1 MKKFKIFILF
11 ICLFFNIKVLA
22 YDMTNNIYG
31 IDYSDSLVKIHD
43 RNDSNNW
50 GVNKHWDINSNNLR
64 NVQSTPLVDSS
75 KKIYDFAD
83 ILTAE
88 EEKEIYAKIEQF
100 IEKTNMDMVIVSVD
114 MPYSVDSKNED
125 FAADFYDYNDFG
137 IDFSKYSGTLLLR
150 NNYSR
155 DKYYDMYTFGDAQL
169 YFDQSRYDDILD
181 GIYSY
186 FTSSNYVDG
195 MSKFISRCSSYY
207 DNGYAY
213 KYRNAYVD
221 FDGYIQYNYHV
232 PVFMCL
238 VGSSIITLITMCILV
253 KKNKMVRKATTASQ
267 YLVKNSINYTEHTDQ
282 FVNSHTTHYTVSSSS
297 GGGGSH
303 GGSSGGGHSSG
314 GGRHG

>member
-1 MKKFKIFILF
+1 MKKFKLFILF

-137 IDFSKYSGTLLLR
+137 IDFKGYSGILLLR

-155 DKYYDMYTFGDAQL
+155 DKYYDIYTFGDAQL
-169 YFDQSRYDDILD
+169 YFDQTRYDNILD
-181 GIYSY
+181 GIYDDFVSMQY
-186 FTSSNYVDG
+186 TKGIN
-195 MSKFISRCSSYY
+195 KFISKCSSFY
-207 DNGYAY
+207 DSGYAY
-213 KYRNAYVD
+213 KFRYAYID
-221 FDGYIQYNYHV
+221 EDGYIKYTYHV
-232 PVFMCL
+232 PMFTCFL
-238 VGSSIITLITMCILV
+238 GAGLITLITMIILV
-253 KKNKMVRKATTASQ
+253 KKNKMIRKATTASQ
-267 YLVKNSINYTEHTDQ
+267 YLDKNSINYTQHVDQ

-297 GGGGSH
+297 GGGSH

>member
-1 MKKFKIFILF
+1 MKKFIVFIF
-11 ICLFFNIKVLA
+11 CLFFSINVLA
-22 YDMTNNIYG
+22 YDITNNIYG
-31 IDYSDSLVKIHD
+31 IDFSNSSVKIHS
-43 RNDSNNW
+43 RNDSNGW
-50 GVNKHWDINSNNLR
+50 GVNKHWDINDSNLD
-64 NVQSTPLVDSS
+64 NVLSTPFVDSS
-75 KKIYDFAD
+75 EKIYDFAD
-83 ILTAE
+83 ILSDDE
-88 EEKEIYAKIEQF
+88 EEEIYSKINDF
-100 IEKTNMDMVIVSVD
+100 IEKTNMDMVIVSID
-114 MPYSVDSKNED
+114 MPYSNDYKNED

-137 IDFSKYSGTLLLR
+137 IDFSNYSGILLLR